1 MRGGQALSGG
11 WRMRT
16 SLACALF
23 AAPALLLLDEPTNH
37 LDLEAVAWLERYLTT
52 QFRGTLLVV
61 SRDPASRLT
70 EQGAVGREERSE
82 SSKRTRRGLVG
93 KFTRH
98 SRDRNPDR
106 KLRKLET
113 SSRCTPSLF
122 QNQHIDTVT
131 RSHDRAFLKTKVSIC
146 VLFSTRNYGT
156 FPGTI
161 RKDREFQR

>member
-1 MRGGQALSGG
+1 
-11 WRMRT
+11 MRT

-82 SSKRTRRGLVG
+82 SSNERVAV
-93 KFTRH
+93 
-98 SRDRNPDR
+98 SWA
-106 KLRKLET
+106 
-113 SSRCTPSLF
+113 S
-122 QNQHIDTVT
+122 
-131 RSHDRAFLKTKVSIC
+131 SHDTLEIGTQIGNSENSRPPRDVRQVYFKTNTSILSHA
-146 VLFSTRNYGT
+146 VTTEPF
-156 FPGTI
+156 
-161 RKDREFQR
+161 